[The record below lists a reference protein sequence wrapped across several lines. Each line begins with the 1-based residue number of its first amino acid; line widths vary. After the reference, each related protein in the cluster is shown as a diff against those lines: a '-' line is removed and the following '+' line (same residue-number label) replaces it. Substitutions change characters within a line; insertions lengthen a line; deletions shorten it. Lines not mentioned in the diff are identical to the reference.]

1 MASCRIQGG
10 IIMRWPKHV
19 QIKEVG
25 PRDGLQNESTWVN
38 TDDKVAWINMLSQ
51 SGLKEIEY
59 SSFVHPRW
67 IPALKD
73 AREVGKRI
81 HRNPNVTYSALVPNE
96 KGLEHALEAG
106 IDMASVFMSAS
117 ETHNRNNINKSIAK
131 TYPVIGNVIETAKAE
146 NKRVTGYVSTVFDC
160 PFEGKVDIDAV
171 LRVCDRLFELGID
184 DLSLGD
190 TIGTAVPS
198 EVESLLEAVT
208 YRFPNKSIIL
218 HFHDTRGM
226 AIANIMTAMNY
237 GITRFD
243 SSLGGLGGCP
253 YAPGAAGNVATNDL
267 LYLLQGLDTFTGVD
281 EAKVQ
286 EASLFIQDKL
296 NKPLPSRSLSYL
308 ESQVNQEEEQLQVA
322 GAETSNQSFESGPQ
336 RKREIIYVFLKN
348 QLKNQYD
355 KFRSKE

>member
-1 MASCRIQGG
+1 
-10 IIMRWPKHV
+10 MRWPKQV

-25 PRDGLQNESTWVN
+25 PRDGLQNEATWID
-38 TDDKVAWINMLSQ
+38 TDAKVAWINKLSAT
-51 SGLKEIEY
+51 GIKEVEY

-73 AREVGKRI
+73 AREVGRRI
-81 HRNPNVTYSALVPNE
+81 NRHAGVTYSALVPNE

-117 ETHNRNNINKSIAK
+117 ETHNRNNINKSIAA

-146 NKRVTGYVSTVFDC
+146 KKRVTGYVSTVFDC
-160 PFEGKVDIDAV
+160 PFEGKVDVDAV

-198 EVESLLEAVT
+198 EVETLLEAVT
-208 YRFPNKSIIL
+208 YRYPNKSIIM

-226 AIANIMTAMNY
+226 AIANIMTAMQF
-237 GITRFD
+237 GIARFD
-243 SSLGGLGGCP
+243 ASLGGLGGCP

-267 LYLLQGLDTFTGVD
+267 LYLLQGMGISTGVD
-281 EAKVQ
+281 ESKVQ
-286 EASLFIQDKL
+286 DATMYIQEQL
-296 NKPLPSRSLSYL
+296 NKPLPSRSFAYL
-308 ESQVNQEEEQLQVA
+308 ESQEQQMEEHEQAA
-322 GAETSNQSFESGPQ
+322 GAETSNHSFSLVPQ

-348 QLKNQYD
+348 QLKHQYD
-355 KFRSKE
+355 RFRSKE